1 MGFMSFKVRWNWWR
15 SRRLKHPPDDIHRAG
30 DLAEM
35 RLCKLSRAA
44 GRENGWSIY
53 ESVRIPDPDGGRRE
67 IDMIVIGG
75 NTMLVVEQKHW
86 AGSFIITKEHHFVQN
101 RNNGTQHNHDGVADR
116 IARKARILTALHNKR
131 LEPPATPHQSDP
143 LEVDVIVAMTHQR
156 LDWPEIPGDLSAKMV
171 DEAGFIKILETTA
184 PGEINPD
191 LVETLEGFNTWD
203 EVHLHGGLML
213 KGDVYALGLGD
224 QLRSWFATRSE
235 GVEASTVHHRSLVS
249 LFSNNPSEVTLKTG
263 GKNIVAKIP
272 YGLELEMHVVGEK
285 SPRKVDWANITHI
298 SISKPPAPWAEN
310 V

>member
-1 MGFMSFKVRWNWWR
+1 MSFKVRWNWWR

-30 DLAEM
+30 ELAEM

-44 GRENGWSIY
+44 GRDNGWKIY

-67 IDMIVIGG
+67 IDMVVIGG

-86 AGSFIITKEHHFVQN
+86 AGSFVITDEHHFVQN

-116 IARKARILTALHNKR
+116 IARKARILTALHDKR
-131 LEPPATPHQSDP
+131 LEPPAASHTEDP
-143 LEVDVIVAMTHQR
+143 LDVDVIVAMTHQR
-156 LDWPEIPGDLSAKMV
+156 LDWPEIPDDLAAKMV
-171 DEAGFIKILETTA
+171 DEAGFIKILETTS
-184 PGEINPD
+184 PGDMNPD

-213 KGDVYALGLGD
+213 KGDVYALGLSE
-224 QLRSWFATRSE
+224 QLRSWFATRKE
-235 GVEASTVHHRSLVS
+235 KVEATATHHRSLFS

-272 YGLELEMHVVGEK
+272 YGLKLEMHVVGEK

-298 SISKPPAPWAEN
+298 NVSKPPASWAKN
-310 V
+310 I

>member
-1 MGFMSFKVRWNWWR
+1 MSFKVRWNWWR

-30 DLAEM
+30 ELAEM

-44 GRENGWSIY
+44 GRENGWKIY

-67 IDMIVIGG
+67 IDMVVIGG

-86 AGSFIITKEHHFVQN
+86 AGSFVINDEHHFIQN

-116 IARKARILTALHNKR
+116 IARKARILTALHDKR
-131 LEPPATPHQSDP
+131 LEPPAKSHTEEP

-156 LDWPEIPGDLSAKMV
+156 LEWPEIPDSLAAKMV
-171 DEAGFIKILETTA
+171 DEAGFIKILENTA
-184 PGEINPD
+184 PGDMNPD

-213 KGDVYALGLGD
+213 KGDVYALGLNE
-224 QLRSWFATRSE
+224 QLRSWFATRNE
-235 GVEASTVHHRSLVS
+235 KVEATATHERSLFS
-249 LFSNNPSEVTLKTG
+249 LFSNNPSQVTLKTG

-272 YGLELEMHVVGEK
+272 YGLKLEMHVVGEK

-298 SISKPPAPWAEN
+298 NVSKPPASWAKN
-310 V
+310 I